1 MKPLNRQE
9 FSIALKKGLGRARQH
24 VMQYG
29 IEEFY
34 DLILEACLHDQ
45 NYDSQCNESRAPW
58 LYSMIRD
65 TPYYEKIRAAIFDNL
80 DESDSHDFT
89 QSFMFFR
96 VMALNGDDQARQ
108 KSLEILF
115 SHANQ
120 GSSEDNFMTA
130 ISLDSLS
137 HDKFLT
143 LARIYGNRLIKD
155 PTDNPP
161 DCPVYSNK
169 FQTFRDLLLTYSEQ
183 DERIKRYYQYLMEE
197 DQKWLESRSVS
208 DKSQRENRRNSY
220 RQEYPFIRA
229 LFDINNK
236 IFKNRFRI
244 STFGRYATKKEL
256 QTIYKAMI
264 NEKDPAVQMLY
275 LYVFRRTPLP
285 ELNPILFE
293 WARGSDKNLRDAAI
307 EALSLLQNEEIHSF
321 AQSLIQETFVHD
333 PFTSA
338 ICLFHRNYEKSD
350 ASLIVSAVTSMEA
363 DEYETH
369 SIGMDL
375 LTLSENQS
383 DPNLADALLW
393 LYEVT
398 PCSHC
403 RSKTVQTLIKY
414 HRITDEISREIV
426 DDADPYICEL
436 GNGLLNMQLN

>member
-1 MKPLNRQE
+1 MRPLNRQE
-9 FSIALKKGLGRARQH
+9 FSIALIKGLGRAKQH

-29 IEEFY
+29 IGEFY

-89 QSFMFFR
+89 QSFMFYR
-96 VMALNGDDQARQ
+96 VMAVNGDDQARQ

-115 SHANQ
+115 SIANQ
-120 GSSEDNFMTA
+120 GSSEDYFMTA

-137 HDKFLT
+137 PDEFLA
-143 LARIYGNRLIKD
+143 LARIYGNRLFKD
-155 PTDNPP
+155 PSDTPP

-197 DQKWLESRSVS
+197 DQKWLQSRSDT
-208 DKSQRENRRNSY
+208 DKSRREEYRNSF
-220 RQEYPFIRA
+220 RQEYPFIRV

-244 STFGRYATKKEL
+244 STFGRFAIKKEL
-256 QTIYKAMI
+256 QTIFKAMI

-275 LYVFRRTPLP
+275 LYAFRRTPLP
-285 ELNPILFE
+285 ALNPNLFE

-307 EALSLLQNEEIHSF
+307 EALALLQNEEIHSF
-321 AQSLIQETFVHD
+321 AQNLIQETFVHD

-369 SIGMDL
+369 SVGMDL

-393 LYEVT
+393 LYEAT
-398 PCSHC
+398 TCTSC
-403 RSKTVQTLIKY
+403 RYRTLVELKKYDRIPPQIAAEILFDSEESTRKLAEQFADQSK
-414 HRITDEISREIV
+414 
-426 DDADPYICEL
+426 
-436 GNGLLNMQLN
+436 